1 MLIDSQAEEQFVKTT
16 KSPALKMFGAVLAV
30 ALTAV
35 VLVGYTYLRNKHARD
50 AAAKLA
56 AETKTAEPKGP
67 PQAVISIDEALI
79 NRGNILL
86 GGTVKN
92 IGSQKLGPLAV
103 ELELKRRKD
112 GGIDQRTLNLNPA
125 ELEPQQEGRYSLEFR
140 SQEFSSARVIA
151 LKDGN
156 LNALAYSTT
165 PGRKRA
171 LERTES
177 KTIVVGKPSS
187 NKNDGFLNT
196 VDNPAR
202 IP

>member
-1 MLIDSQAEEQFVKTT
+1 MLIDSQSEGLFAEPA
-16 KSPALKMFGAVLAV
+16 KSSRLKILGAVLAV
-30 ALTAV
+30 AVAAV

-50 AAAKLA
+50 TAAKLA
-56 AETKTAEPKGP
+56 AATVVPEPKGP
-67 PQAVISIDEALI
+67 PQAVLSIDEALI
-79 NRGNILL
+79 NKGNILL

-92 IGSQKLGPLAV
+92 IGERRLGPLTV

-112 GGIDQRTLNLNPA
+112 AGIEKRTLNLAPT
-125 ELEPQQEGRYSLEFR
+125 ELEPQQEGRYSLEFK
-140 SQEFSSARVIA
+140 SQEFGSARVIA
-151 LKDGN
+151 LMDGGSQ
-156 LNALAYSTT
+156 ALAYSTT
-165 PGRKRA
+165 PGRKRP

-196 VDNPAR
+196 ADNPAR

>member
-1 MLIDSQAEEQFVKTT
+1 MLIDSRSEDRFAKPA
-16 KSPALKMFGAVLAV
+16 KSPALKVFVAVLAV

-56 AETKTAEPKGP
+56 AETITTEPKGP
-67 PQAVISIDEALI
+67 PQALISIDEALI

-86 GGTVKN
+86 GGAVKN
-92 IGSQKLGPLAV
+92 IGTEKLGPLAV

-112 GGIDQRTLNLNPA
+112 GGSDQRTLKLIPA
-125 ELEPQQEGRYSLEFR
+125 ELEPQQEGRYSLEFK
-140 SQEFSSARVIA
+140 SQEFASARVIA
-151 LKDGN
+151 LKDAN
-156 LNALAYSTT
+156 SQALAYSTT
-165 PGRKRA
+165 PGRKRP

-196 VDNPAR
+196 ADNPAR
-202 IP
+202 VP